1 LMIVKKGIPFMSLI
15 VLIILGNVCGLP
27 R

>member
-1 LMIVKKGIPFMSLI
+1 MIVKKGIPFMSLI
-15 VLIILGNVCGLP
+15 VLIISGNVCGLP